1 MASLTPNE
9 KGREYAIVTDFSS
22 EDRIAYLTRE
32 IEEIKELAEDYDD
45 VKWIYEALMEYTI
58 ALGEL
63 REFDDEEREHL
74 RGWLGRLRVLDPMRR
89 GRWDDVEGSWKL

>member
-63 REFDDEEREHL
+63 RVFDDEEREHL
-74 RGWLGRLRVLDPMRR
+74 RGWLGRLRVLDPMRQ

>member
-9 KGREYAIVTDFSS
+9 KDREYAIVTDFSA

-63 REFDDEEREHL
+63 TQLDDGEKKDL
-74 RGWLGRLRVLDPMRR
+74 RTWLGKLRVLDPMRR